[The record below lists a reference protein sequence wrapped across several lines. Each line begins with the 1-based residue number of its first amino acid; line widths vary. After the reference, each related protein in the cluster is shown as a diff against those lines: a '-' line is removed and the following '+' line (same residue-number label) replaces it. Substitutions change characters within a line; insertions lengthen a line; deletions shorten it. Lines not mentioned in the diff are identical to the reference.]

1 MTRIT
6 KLTIVM
12 ITMVTNI
19 RITVAVTE
27 KKVTTT
33 TKIITTQLLK

>member
-27 KKVTTT
+27 KKATATT
-33 TKIITTQLLK
+33 IITTTQLLK